1 MSNVDQK
8 IENAANKIERAANKA
23 WKKRSF
29 RIVSKSISAEMCIR
43 DRDMAILL
51 IVEDDIATNEAI
63 CEYMGAAGH
72 TVLSAFDGE
81 QGLAMAKSNRVD
93 LVILDI
99 MLPKVTGIDVLK
111 ELRKDSSLPVLMLTA
126 LDDEGTQAASFD
138 EEADDYISKPFSM
151 LLLGKRVTALLRSCL
166 LYTSGPIFMA
176 KKARSINCF
185 CRLL

>member
-1 MSNVDQK
+1 
-8 IENAANKIERAANKA
+8 
-23 WKKRSF
+23 
-29 RIVSKSISAEMCIR
+29 
-43 DRDMAILL
+43 MAILL

-126 LDDEGTQAASFD
+126 LDDEGT
-138 EEADDYISKPFSM
+138 
-151 LLLGKRVTALLRSCL
+151 LLG
-166 LYTSGPIFMA
+166 SGE
-176 KKARSINCF
+176 INHSGSGENRQF
-185 CRLL
+185 WSNENHQSGVASPQVVLFTRPAAGQPVSQ

>member
-1 MSNVDQK
+1 
-8 IENAANKIERAANKA
+8 
-23 WKKRSF
+23 
-29 RIVSKSISAEMCIR
+29 
-43 DRDMAILL
+43 MAILL

-151 LLLGKRVTALLRSCL
+151 LLLGKRVTALLRRCGKNQELKQMQFGDVMVDFSGYTASDTDGRIDITPKEIDL
-166 LYTSGPIFMA
+166 L
-176 KKARSINCF
+176 KLLCEHKA
-185 CRLL
+185 

>member
-1 MSNVDQK
+1 
-8 IENAANKIERAANKA
+8 
-23 WKKRSF
+23 
-29 RIVSKSISAEMCIR
+29 
-43 DRDMAILL
+43 MAILL

-151 LLLGKRVTALLRSCL
+151 LLLGMSW
-166 LYTSGPIFMA
+166 
-176 KKARSINCF
+176 
-185 CRLL
+185 